1 MPIDDCSFVDLLR
14 KLNDR
19 YLERACPLNP
29 THSSS
34 PSVQALQAGD
44 SRRFTDGQQHER
56 SHEAQSGLTRQ
67 QRGGRGQGRLD
78 RGGRGSGNQR
88 DGSFSAYS
96 EPHAVTSDTFPAGFA
111 SNPRS
116 GGRYSQ
122 DTARPDGRTGPPS
135 PPRGRS
141 NAASFDD
148 RRRLHYETRDGQP
161 VCHQFLLKGQCS
173 FGNQCRYAHARRD
186 IFQIEKR
193 PFDGLDMVPEFSGRR
208 SSHDQD
214 RHTSDHRANFQG
226 SPQHYHDNT
235 GGQVRRRA
243 ESPNDNY
250 RRTDPHQRVR
260 FRERQDLDAHL
271 RDEKRILSQ
280 QGFPSRPFG
289 STPSTIPPVPVSRV
303 LIMPRLNDNLQSTL
317 TMTEHFLS
325 LRRGL
330 VGAMATRSTSLRPNL
345 LQNGRV
351 IAMGAL
357 VMARNFLNH
366 CTKTNH
372 FNSEL
377 AYATEFYGQRFIFA
391 SSWQ

>member
-1 MPIDDCSFVDLLR
+1 MPNNTNVLNQLYQHIQRWGDDDYNFPPKVWAREEQRSLDLAKQLQQQLDDEQLKRRLIEHVKQHENMNSSIKVVIGNAKPNLDDWSFVDLLQ
-14 KLNDR
+14 KLTDH
-19 YLERACPLNP
+19 YLERACPSCPLNP

-122 DTARPDGRTGPPS
+122 DTARSDGRTGPPS

-173 FGNQCRYAHARRD
+173 FGNQCRYAHALRD

-214 RHTSDHRANFQG
+214 RHTSDRRANFQG
-226 SPQHYHDNT
+226 HMT
-235 GGQVRRRA
+235 ILAVRFAGKRNLLMTTTA
-243 ESPNDNY
+243 D
-250 RRTDPHQRVR
+250 QRFR
-260 FRERQDLDAHL
+260 FRERQ
-271 RDEKRILSQ
+271 RI
-280 QGFPSRPFG
+280 G
-289 STPSTIPPVPVSRV
+289 
-303 LIMPRLNDNLQSTL
+303 
-317 TMTEHFLS
+317 
-325 LRRGL
+325 
-330 VGAMATRSTSLRPNL
+330 RS
-345 LQNGRV
+345 
-351 IAMGAL
+351 
-357 VMARNFLNH
+357 
-366 CTKTNH
+366 
-372 FNSEL
+372 
-377 AYATEFYGQRFIFA
+377 
-391 SSWQ
+391 SS